1 MKRAKYD
8 IHECNG
14 LAQEQFCISYLMGRM
29 PLHLRKQNVFRDE
42 HVINIIRMRAHM
54 EV

>member
-1 MKRAKYD
+1 MRCAKYD

-14 LAQEQFCISYLMGRM
+14 LAQEQLCISYLMGRM
-29 PLHLRKQNVFRDE
+29 PIHPRKQNVCGDE
-42 HVINIIRMRAHM
+42 HVKNIIRMRAHR